1 MDPANAGAME
11 SRMSNQKEKHIHV
24 PEDGKTAS
32 GPERLIT
39 VMTQNLYIGGDIL
52 VPLDDPENFEEL
64 ALRTLRMIV
73 ESDFPERAGA
83 LARIIADR
91 KPDIIGLQEVCT
103 ITLNFPGLPRQ
114 FNRTI
119 QSRRILM
126 DALSA
131 LDADYRVAAAVENS
145 DLSISLPSFD
155 GAVRIVDSDVIL
167 VGRQV
172 TATNPEG
179 RNYAENREICL
190 GQECSFVLSR
200 GFAAIDAA
208 VMGKNL
214 RFVSTHLENPEPQT
228 PQGERIQ
235 LRQTEE
241 LLAHL
246 ATEVL
251 PVVLVGD
258 FNAAPDDSPSAYTL
272 VRNAGYTDVWLRRAN
287 GPGTNGFT
295 CCQDPDLG
303 NEASVLS
310 RRIDYIFVSDD
321 TGSPA
326 SPATD
331 LAEVS
336 LVGNHE
342 KDKTP
347 SGKWPSD
354 HAGLF
359 ARFSV

>member
-131 LDADYRVAAAVENS
+131 LEADYRVAAAVENS

-310 RRIDYIFVSDD
+310 RRIDHIFVSDNA
-321 TGSPA
+321 GSPA